1 MNPSPAEPTGL
12 ARSLPPVYAAAAL
25 RLAFPLLA
33 LPVMALRLGADEF
46 GRLSLLL
53 VWAGV
58 LSMGVEGGFLAAAT
72 REAVRADAS
81 GRWRLAQQVFSAR
94 CALSVVS
101 AVAAVAVSM
110 WLSPG
115 SLAAALLLAAL
126 ACALGWP
133 ATWYLQASGQLHRW
147 AWVELAVHAL
157 WLAAVFMLAHSVAA
171 YLALNAIAAL
181 ALAVAGWWWLRRDL
195 RLQLSLQPRLQ
206 PRLHPHLQARPHAN
220 DGLWSAPALR
230 PGLRL
235 GWTMLPVSLAGAA
248 YSFAL
253 PAVAS
258 SQMARSELGL
268 YYLADRVVR
277 AVLSAGD
284 PVLQIV
290 YPRIVARFGQSARAA
305 WTLAGRWALAGALA
319 GGLMWAAAALGWP
332 LLQGLFSARAGG
344 IDTAAL
350 GPVFLTLALLWPLL
364 LGWKFLGYAMLG
376 SGQYDRAYR
385 ACVVIGGVVGAAAAW
400 TWAGQGAHALAL
412 VALAVEGVVIATAL
426 AGMALTR
433 RAAA

>member
-1 MNPSPAEPTGL
+1 MTSPVPGL

-25 RLAFPLLA
+25 RVAFPLLA
-33 LPVMALRLGADEF
+33 LPVMAARLGADEF

-58 LSMGVEGGFLAAAT
+58 LSMLVEGGFLAAAT
-72 REAVRADAS
+72 REAVRADAP

-94 CALSVVS
+94 CVLSAAAAL
-101 AVAAVAVSM
+101 AAVAVSL

-115 SLAAALLLAAL
+115 SPLAALLLAVL

-147 AWVELAVHAL
+147 ARVELVVYAL
-157 WLAAVFMLAHSVAA
+157 WLAAVFALAHGVGS
-171 YLALNAIAAL
+171 YLALNAVAAL
-181 ALAVAGWWWLRRDL
+181 ALAGAGWWWLRRDL
-195 RLQLSLQPRLQ
+195 R
-206 PRLHPHLQARPHAN
+206 AGGKG
-220 DGLWSAPALR
+220 GLWSASALG

-284 PVLQIV
+284 PVVQLV
-290 YPRIVARFGQSARAA
+290 YPRIVARFGQGARAA
-305 WTLAGRWALAGALA
+305 WGYAGRWALAGAAA
-319 GGLMWAAAALGWP
+319 GGAMWLAAALAWP
-332 LLQGLFSARAGG
+332 GLQSLFGARAGAV
-344 IDTAAL
+344 DTAAL

-364 LGWKFLGYAMLG
+364 LGWRFLGYAMLG

-385 ACVVIGGVVGAAAAW
+385 ACVVVGGVVGAAAAW
-400 TWAGQGAHALAL
+400 RWAGQGATALAL
-412 VALAVEGVVIATAL
+412 VALAVEGVVIASAL
-426 AGMALTR
+426 AGIALTR
-433 RAAA
+433 RASASAA